1 MVNNTYQIT
10 TRTVGALQMTGGA
23 LGVGASVAASPIACA
38 TGIGCVADAGLIILS
53 ADSAYT
59 GSKQLVTGI
68 PQNTIFNK
76 ALQGLGLS
84 PQAAAYLEA
93 VVGVG
98 TTVVAS
104 SPAIQKAITSAANTS
119 AAEVGTTPAANVA
132 PVTSGGTANL
142 VSGARLDMQLSAEQ
156 AAGTNAPTSITSYSD
171 HAIAQSVGRDGGI
184 GVSQAAVNDAF
195 ANPVQIQYVPSQ
207 YGPTFKYVGQNAT
220 VVVNAQGNVVTAWG
234 TSATGVAK

>member
-104 SPAIQKAITSAANTS
+104 SPAIQKAITSALSPIAANS
-119 AAEVGTTPAANVA
+119 SVAAETQATLTQQVA
-132 PVTSGGTANL
+132 DLRATLAGSAKTSGNMGVAQIDIPGIQSTMSASSR
-142 VSGARLDMQLSAEQ
+142 VAVPSAEQ
-156 AAGTNAPTSITSYSD
+156 QALGFVGEVPETFPSSVVPTGGGP
-171 HAIAQSVGRDGGI
+171 AIGRAQINGRHG
-184 GVSQAAVNDAF
+184 S
-195 ANPVQIQYVPSQ
+195 
-207 YGPTFKYVGQNAT
+207 TF
-220 VVVNAQGNVVTAWG
+220 
-234 TSATGVAK
+234 